1 MHELYDVIIL
11 GGGPAG
17 LTAGLYAGRGGLR
30 ALIVEKGQDGGQIA
44 LSSDVENYPGQSA
57 PGETGVVLAER
68 MAEQAARFG
77 AHRCADEI
85 QAVEL
90 SGGTKA
96 LIGLNS
102 TYRART
108 VIIAAGAHPRPIGCE
123 NEAQFTGRG
132 ISFCATCDGPFFR
145 GLDVYVVGGGD
156 SAAEEALYLTRF
168 ARKVTI
174 IHRRDQL
181 RAAQSIQDRV
191 FAQPKISV
199 LWDSVVQSVNGGD
212 ALETITVKNVKSG
225 ALTVIQADESAGMLG
240 LFAFTGY
247 LPNSG
252 LFQGLLEM
260 ENGYIKTDENMRTNI
275 PGVYDAGDIRV
286 KDVRQEV
293 TAAADGAIAAIQAE
307 RYLEQTD
314 KKPSAGVS
322 RPQARKKM

>member
-123 NEAQFTGRG
+123 
-132 ISFCATCDGPFFR
+132 D
-145 GLDVYVVGGGD
+145 
-156 SAAEEALYLTRF
+156 AA
-168 ARKVTI
+168 
-174 IHRRDQL
+174 
-181 RAAQSIQDRV
+181 
-191 FAQPKISV
+191 
-199 LWDSVVQSVNGGD
+199 
-212 ALETITVKNVKSG
+212 
-225 ALTVIQADESAGMLG
+225 
-240 LFAFTGY
+240 
-247 LPNSG
+247 
-252 LFQGLLEM
+252 
-260 ENGYIKTDENMRTNI
+260 
-275 PGVYDAGDIRV
+275 
-286 KDVRQEV
+286 
-293 TAAADGAIAAIQAE
+293 
-307 RYLEQTD
+307 
-314 KKPSAGVS
+314 
-322 RPQARKKM
+322 